1 MVVSFERN
9 CGAASVWGWWL
20 YYRIILV
27 LSLGHWFTLLRC
39 YIYFINSVDKTNE
52 ANYLVSMAV
61 WLWLTVLR
69 SNIYFGVMSKVKK
82 NVNFLSLSFFFLFF
96 SFFHFCV
103 HIFDSCFVCL
113 RRNEQSYLPQRTI
126 NGNKLDFIAVE
137 AKITPTWEE
146 VKTVEAI
153 KMEPIYRDFATQ
165 RNSLVLGS

>member
-1 MVVSFERN
+1 MVSFERN

-96 SFFHFCV
+96 LSFTFACISLIHV
-103 HIFDSCFVCL
+103 LFV
-113 RRNEQSYLPQRTI
+113 
-126 NGNKLDFIAVE
+126 
-137 AKITPTWEE
+137 
-146 VKTVEAI
+146 
-153 KMEPIYRDFATQ
+153 
-165 RNSLVLGS
+165 

>member
-1 MVVSFERN
+1 MYQSSIIQSFLFLVFINYFYDKLIKVVSFERN

-27 LSLGHWFTLLRC
+27 LSTRNS
-39 YIYFINSVDKTNE
+39 YNSVDKTNE
-52 ANYLVSMAV
+52 PNYLVSMAV

-69 SNIYFGVMSKVKK
+69 SNISFGVMSKVKK

-113 RRNEQSYLPQRTI
+113 RRNE
-126 NGNKLDFIAVE
+126 
-137 AKITPTWEE
+137 
-146 VKTVEAI
+146 
-153 KMEPIYRDFATQ
+153 
-165 RNSLVLGS
+165 